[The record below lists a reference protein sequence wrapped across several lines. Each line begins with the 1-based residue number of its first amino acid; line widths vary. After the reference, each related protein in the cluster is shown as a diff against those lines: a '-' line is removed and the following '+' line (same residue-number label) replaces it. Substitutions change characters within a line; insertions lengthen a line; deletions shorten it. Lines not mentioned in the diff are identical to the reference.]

1 MVDVR
6 ISSIAEHL
14 FGKSTQPFK
23 SKIIAYKNASL
34 FFAPRE
40 LESIVPQMEFS
51 LTAVLLSLIL
61 LLNVRHEK
69 NANGRNKHQL
79 ETKVLWKA
87 DCPIWK
93 DSTRFDQSIL
103 HYVHHNHYIH
113 KIRPEISYNKI
124 EWSVD
129 PMHSMIEWELLWKKG
144 TPKVLSKSISR
155 MPMGSLAGN

>member
-23 SKIIAYKNASL
+23 SEIIAYQNASL

-51 LTAVLLSLIL
+51 FTAFLLRLIL

-69 NANGRNKHQL
+69 NANGRKKYQL

-93 DSTRFDQSIL
+93 DSTRFDPP
-103 HYVHHNHYIH
+103 YITSTITTTST
-113 KIRPEISYNKI
+113 KYGLKFVTIRSNDQLTQWWIRF
-124 EWSVD
+124 
-129 PMHSMIEWELLWKKG
+129 LLNF
-144 TPKVLSKSISR
+144 SKLFMNLNSNIISISER
-155 MPMGSLAGN
+155 H

>member
-23 SKIIAYKNASL
+23 SEIIAYQNASL

-40 LESIVPQMEFS
+40 LKSIVPQMEFS

-61 LLNVRHEK
+61 LLDVRHEK
-69 NANGRNKHQL
+69 NTKSRNKYQV
-79 ETKVLWKA
+79 EAKVLWKA

-93 DSTRFDQSIL
+93 DRTRFDIP
-103 HYVHHNHYIH
+103 YITSTITTTST
-113 KIRPEISYNKI
+113 KYGLPEISYNKI
-124 EWSVD
+124 EGSVD
-129 PMHSMIEWELLWKKG
+129 PMVDPMYAKFFQNQKFINF
-144 TPKVLSKSISR
+144 TPNIILFLNPII
-155 MPMGSLAGN
+155 

>member
-23 SKIIAYKNASL
+23 SEIIAYQNASL

-40 LESIVPQMEFS
+40 LKSIVPQMEFS

-61 LLNVRHEK
+61 LLDVRHEK
-69 NANGRNKHQL
+69 NTKSRNKYQV
-79 ETKVLWKA
+79 EAKVLWKA

-93 DSTRFDQSIL
+93 DSTRFDL
-103 HYVHHNHYIH
+103 HYIHHNHYIH

-124 EWSVD
+124 E
-129 PMHSMIEWELLWKKG
+129 
-144 TPKVLSKSISR
+144 
-155 MPMGSLAGN
+155 

>member
-1 MVDVR
+1 MR

-23 SKIIAYKNASL
+23 SEIIAYQNAYL

-69 NANGRNKHQL
+69 NANGRNKYQL
-79 ETKVLWKA
+79 ETKFLLKA

-93 DSTRFDQSIL
+93 DSTRFDPPYITSTITTTSTKYGLKLVTIRSKDQLTQWWIQCMLNFFKTKNLLIL
-103 HYVHHNHYIH
+103 
-113 KIRPEISYNKI
+113 PQ
-124 EWSVD
+124 
-129 PMHSMIEWELLWKKG
+129 
-144 TPKVLSKSISR
+144 T
-155 MPMGSLAGN
+155 

>member
-23 SKIIAYKNASL
+23 SEIIAYQNASL

-40 LESIVPQMEFS
+40 LKSIVPQMEFS

-61 LLNVRHEK
+61 LLDVRHEK
-69 NANGRNKHQL
+69 NTKSRNKYQV
-79 ETKVLWKA
+79 EAKVLWKA

-93 DSTRFDQSIL
+93 DRTRFDIP
-103 HYVHHNHYIH
+103 YITSTITTTST
-113 KIRPEISYNKI
+113 KYGLKFVTIRSNDQLTQWWIQF
-124 EWSVD
+124 
-129 PMHSMIEWELLWKKG
+129 LLNF
-144 TPKVLSKSISR
+144 SKPFMNLNPNMNFFLNPII
-155 MPMGSLAGN
+155 

>member
-23 SKIIAYKNASL
+23 SEIIAYQNASL

-40 LESIVPQMEFS
+40 LKSIVPQMEFS

-61 LLNVRHEK
+61 LLDVRHEK
-69 NANGRNKHQL
+69 NTKSRNKYQV
-79 ETKVLWKA
+79 EAKVLWKA

-93 DSTRFDQSIL
+93 DRTRFDIP
-103 HYVHHNHYIH
+103 YITSTITTTST
-113 KIRPEISYNKI
+113 KYGLKFVTIRSNDQLTQWWIQF
-124 EWSVD
+124 
-129 PMHSMIEWELLWKKG
+129 LLNF
-144 TPKVLSKSISR
+144 SKLF
-155 MPMGSLAGN
+155 MNLTQT